1 MGYPARIFLIITPI
15 LFACVMPTYVAP
27 AADRECVV
35 LLHGLART
43 KYSMNK
49 MASRLQAAG
58 YKVVNFDYPS
68 RKHKIEQLSAEVL
81 PDAITICRE
90 QQPDKIHFVTHSLS
104 GIMLRYYLK
113 QHEMPDLG
121 RVVMLSPP
129 NKGSEV
135 VDKLGGNF
143 LFRALNG
150 PAGLQLGTGATSIPN
165 TIGRVDFD
173 LGVITGDR
181 TINFILSSLIPGAD
195 DGKVSLA
202 NAKVEGMDDFLV
214 VHSSHPFIMKNNQV
228 IDQTLHFLQKGKFS
242 RSEQ

>member
-1 MGYPARIFLIITPI
+1 M
-15 LFACVMPTYVAP
+15 
-27 AADRECVV
+27 
-35 LLHGLART
+35 
-43 KYSMNK
+43 
-49 MASRLQAAG
+49 
-58 YKVVNFDYPS
+58 VNFDYPS

-81 PDAITICRE
+81 PDAIKICRE

-129 NKGSEV
+129 NKGTEV
-135 VDKLGGNF
+135 VDKLGSNF

-181 TINFILSSLIPGAD
+181 TINFILSSLIPGDD
-195 DGKVSLA
+195 DGKVSVT
-202 NAKVEGMDDFLV
+202 NAQVEGMDDFLV
-214 VHSSHPFIMKNNQV
+214 VHTSHPFIMKNNQA
-228 IDQTLHFLQKGKFS
+228 IEQTLHFLQNGKFS